1 MSLKSCSSP
10 PGVKVWKERI
20 LSLVKDDARVQPR
33 SEFLSE
39 SEFSYGDR
47 ALDRDVTEIHD
58 APSIAKNPPAIMAP
72 SMTIAVSHYGRLLLL
87 KVFLV
92 VGLSGCSTS
101 VPPIAVPVAPSID
114 DQLSW
119 ILRLEDQRK
128 LADPITESV
137 LPDNQIPTDGTVI
150 EPLEPVLRPD
160 LVLLATEGSPSV
172 RRRAALALGRIGV
185 SGGVETLSSLLK
197 DSEPEVR
204 QMAAFGL
211 GLTGDSSAKE
221 TLLSALDD
229 VSPIVQGRAAQ
240 ALSRI
245 GASETAPAIGRMVK
259 SYVTSAFEVD
269 PEDVSYPQ
277 ADEVEAF
284 RLGIYALSELKAFD
298 SLAEAVIGDGGQPIL
313 WWWPVAY
320 ALGRTEDPRALPALA
335 TLTGV
340 QGSVGVSIAAQALG
354 VLDDVRAIAPLT
366 DLLDFDRR
374 DRPVI
379 VSAIQALGKMTLP
392 EAATVLDKFVRIRS
406 LDRRL
411 RLEVVEALTRHTSAA
426 SVEVFT
432 ELLAHPWP
440 PLRAAALRAL
450 FMFVLSG
457 LGPDPDW
464 RVRSAL
470 AEGLRWVRPEAA
482 RYRLTVMLNDGDQRV
497 IPEVLKSLVA
507 VDEPDSAEIL
517 QEYLRSSDLGVRKT
531 AATLLGKLSSV
542 DAEKILIEAVGNA
555 APDSS
560 YVVRAAVMDAL
571 TNYGSEIAHET
582 LRAGLKDPEW
592 AIRLRASEHLER
604 LLPEGSYDG
613 PSSAQGL
620 RRVNYGAT
628 DLINPQVSPHA
639 FIETEY
645 GTIEIELAVV
655 SAPLTS
661 ENFMTLAAQGY
672 YDGLSFHEVIPN
684 YAVHTGDPR
693 GDRNGGPGYTLRDEY
708 NQLPFLRGSVGMAR
722 DWRDTA
728 GSRFFITHSPQ
739 PHLDG
744 RYTVFGHVVDGV
756 DVIDKIEPGDRIERV
771 YVWDGVSLRG
781 GTEAK
786 P

>member
-1 MSLKSCSSP
+1 
-10 PGVKVWKERI
+10 
-20 LSLVKDDARVQPR
+20 
-33 SEFLSE
+33 
-39 SEFSYGDR
+39 
-47 ALDRDVTEIHD
+47 
-58 APSIAKNPPAIMAP
+58 
-72 SMTIAVSHYGRLLLL
+72 MTIAVSRYGRLLLL
-87 KVFLV
+87 RIFLV
-92 VGLSGCSTS
+92 VSLSSCSTS

-114 DQLSW
+114 DQISW

-137 LPDNQIPTDGTVI
+137 LPDNQIPTDDTVI

-185 SGGVETLSSLLK
+185 SGGVETLSSLLN

-211 GLTGDSSAKE
+211 GLIGDSLAKE
-221 TLLSALDD
+221 PLLSALDD

-240 ALSRI
+240 ALSQI
-245 GASETAPAIGRMVK
+245 GASEAAAAIGRMVK

-284 RLGIYALSELKAFD
+284 RLGIYALGELKAFD
-298 SLAEAVIGDGGQPIL
+298 PLAEAVIDDGGQPIL

-450 FMFVLSG
+450 AHTDPESFMFVLSA

-517 QEYLRSSDLGVRKT
+517 KEYLRSSDLGVRKT
-531 AATLLGKLSSV
+531 AASLLGKLSSV
-542 DAEKILIEAVGNA
+542 GAEKILIEAVGNA

-571 TNYGSEIAHET
+571 TNYGIEVVHDT

-592 AIRLRASEHLER
+592 AIRLRAAEHLER
-604 LLPEGSYDG
+604 LLPEGPFDG

-620 RRVNYGAT
+620 RRVDYGAT

-661 ENFMTLAAQGY
+661 ENFMTLASQGY

-756 DVIDKIEPGDRIERV
+756 DVIDKLEPGDRIERV
-771 YVWDGVSLRG
+771 YVWDGIRLLG